1 MSLETCSL
9 NSVKMKSTENIIKLP
24 NSNLVPNRKGRKKGA
39 RNRLSNGFLENIHS
53 YWNKKTDGEKGTTR
67 GMNLLDRAAEKDPM
81 GFCKMGAGIIPR
93 ELHKE
98 NTVQVN
104 FVEALKQII
113 SGSIVDVT
121 PIEEDDAD
129 R

>member
-1 MSLETCSL
+1 MLSL

-39 RNRLSNGFLENIHS
+39 RNRLSNGFLEDIHS
-53 YWNKKTDGEKGTTR
+53 YWNKRTDGEKGTTR

-81 GFCKMGAGIIPR
+81 GFCKMVAGIIPR

-104 FVEALKQII
+104 FVEALKQIN
-113 SGSIVDVT
+113 SGSEIVDVK